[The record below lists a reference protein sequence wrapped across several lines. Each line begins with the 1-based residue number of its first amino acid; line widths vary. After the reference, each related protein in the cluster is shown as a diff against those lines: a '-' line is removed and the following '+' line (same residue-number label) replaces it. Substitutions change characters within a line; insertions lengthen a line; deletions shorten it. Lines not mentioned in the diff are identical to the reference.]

1 MFVFN
6 GGMAE
11 MQRDR
16 EMMRSERTENACA
29 LVVFLC
35 ELYSLYSEMKN

>member
-11 MQRDR
+11 LQRDR

-29 LVVFLC
+29 LVVFFC
-35 ELYSLYSEMKN
+35 VDCIYSELKI